1 MTISLLTGL
10 LVSLG
15 TMGQPLLSPEDAQA
29 AVPVTKANPSAVAA
43 SMLATDDPFEARR
56 FEIFQ
61 ILRGGENVELAEDVN
76 AHLWR
81 LASSLA
87 ATDWRSPRVHIE
99 VVVRKSNG

>member
-15 TMGQPLLSPEDAQA
+15 TVGQPLLSPQDAQA
-29 AVPVTKANPSAVAA
+29 AVPVSKTSQTAATA
-43 SMLATDDPFEARR
+43 SMLPTDDPFEARR

-61 ILRGGENVELAEDVN
+61 ILRGGDMVLEEDVN

-87 ATDWRSPRVHIE
+87 ATEWKPPRVHIE
-99 VVVRKSNG
+99 VAVRKSNG

>member
-15 TMGQPLLSPEDAQA
+15 SIGQPLLAPEDAQA
-29 AVPVTKANPSAVAA
+29 AVPATKSSPTAAAA

-61 ILRGGENVELAEDVN
+61 ILRGGDVTLTEDVN
-76 AHLWR
+76 EHLWR

-99 VVVRKSNG
+99 VVVRKTNG